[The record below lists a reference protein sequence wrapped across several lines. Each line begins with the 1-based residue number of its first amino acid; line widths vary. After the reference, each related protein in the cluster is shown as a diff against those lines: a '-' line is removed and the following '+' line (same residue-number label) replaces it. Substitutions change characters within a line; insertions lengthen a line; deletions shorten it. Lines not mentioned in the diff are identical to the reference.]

1 MTMLEGYLEAVSNR
15 KDLSMGAKAML
26 FDLIM
31 IWNRYRNEWGKGKDW
46 DGWFNATDHGNA
58 DNKYVIGENISNK
71 TYTRYRKELI
81 EKGCIAYE
89 RGFRLADGKGIASRY
104 KLLIEPVLE
113 EVTDSIFDYV

>member
-1 MTMLEGYLEAVSNR
+1 MKKNVIDYLNALAAR
-15 KDLSMGAKAML
+15 KDLSMGAKAMM

-31 IWNRYRNEWGKGKDW
+31 IWNRWYKKGKDW

-89 RGFRLADGKGIASRY
+89 RGFRLKNGSKTSRY
-104 KLLIEPVLE
+104 KLLLGENNESDNTSVELS
-113 EVTDSIFDYV
+113 DK